1 MTYGTGPTGFT
12 SILSKRYTT
21 FRGVTTS
28 LSVLPLLAGSA
39 PLLVRSFVGITLA
52 TARVTLLFYMS
63 LISIFMLG
71 FATIV
76 YVPKMPRGMP
86 GRGFGCYSWAAVF
99 LGDGLIL
106 ERPETKDHQSEQK
119 GSNDMENRVETEPLL
134 GPKRQEIKDLGPC
147 WCDGDSRNRRRVWRF
162 NATVSTRGC
171 RYSREGVG
179 LLQCVDLVISTYFA
193 LRYHRGLGWIPVL
206 FYFSVILLSCTFL
219 NQFYVSME
227 RPNFVHDLLVP

>member
-134 GPKRQEIKDLGPC
+134 GPKRQEIKDLGLVGAMETVEI
-147 WCDGDSRNRRRVWRF
+147 DDMYGDLML
-162 NATVSTRGC
+162 
-171 RYSREGVG
+171 RYPREGVG
-179 LLQCVDLVISTYFA
+179 
-193 LRYHRGLGWIPVL
+193 IPEKELDYYNVL
-206 FYFSVILLSCTFL
+206 TW
-219 NQFYVSME
+219 
-227 RPNFVHDLLVP
+227 